1 MPVPQAQAVTR
12 IKVIVSRV
20 VRMSLRCF
28 RVEPMSAIQH
38 HSK

>member
-1 MPVPQAQAVTR
+1 MR

-20 VRMSLRCF
+20 ARMSLRCF
-28 RVEPMSAIQH
+28 LVEPLSAIQH